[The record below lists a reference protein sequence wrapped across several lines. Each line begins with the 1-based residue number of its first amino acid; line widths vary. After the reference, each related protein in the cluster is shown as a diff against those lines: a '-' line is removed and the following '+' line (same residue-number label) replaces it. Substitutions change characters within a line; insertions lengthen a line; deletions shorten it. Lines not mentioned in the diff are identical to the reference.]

1 MLTFNDASKILGLCQ
16 IPTDIQKQILLL
28 FIGFGTPVS
37 EMIKTEVNLLNKNV
51 LTFNEDSKTLW
62 RYKVSFSPSRYIEGT
77 LVCLRNYLVL
87 YELRIAYLSNG
98 SNEME
103 RQHAIKELTESIK
116 TNRGTDLYQMF
127 YGFDKHNWKKNPI
140 GTQSSI
146 IVHNAI
152 EDGIIN
158 EFEPMIYYEID
169 SDDEYY

>member
-1 MLTFNDASKILGLCQ
+1 MLTFNDASKILGLCK
-16 IPTDIQKQILLL
+16 IPIDIQKQILLL
-28 FIGFGTPVS
+28 FIGFGTPIS
-37 EMIKTEVNLLNKNV
+37 EMIKREVKILNKNV
-51 LTFNEDSKTLW
+51 LTFNENSNTLW

-103 RQHAIKELTESIK
+103 RQCAIKELTESIK

-127 YGFDKHNWKKNPI
+127 YGFDKYHWKKNPI

-146 IVHNAI
+146 IVRNAI
-152 EDGIIN
+152 EDKIIN
-158 EFEPMIYYEID
+158 EYDPTIYYEID

>member
-1 MLTFNDASKILGLCQ
+1 MLTFNDASKILGLCK

-28 FIGFGTPVS
+28 FIGFGTPIS
-37 EMIKTEVNLLNKNV
+37 EMIKREVKILNKNV
-51 LTFNEDSKTLW
+51 LTFNENSNTLW
-62 RYKVSFSPSRYIEGT
+62 RYKVSFSPSRYMEGT
-77 LVCLRNYLVL
+77 LVCFRNYLVL

-103 RQHAIKELTESIK
+103 RQNVIKELTESIK
-116 TNRGTDLYQMF
+116 TNRGTDLFQMF
-127 YGFDKHNWKKNPI
+127 YGFDKYHWKKNPI

-152 EDGIIN
+152 EDKIIN
-158 EFEPMIYYEID
+158 EYDPTIYYEID

>member
-1 MLTFNDASKILGLCQ
+1 MLTINDASMLLGLCQ

-28 FIGFGTPVS
+28 FIGFGTPTS
-37 EMIKTEVNLLNKNV
+37 KMIKTEINLLNKNV
-51 LTFNEDSKTLW
+51 LTYNEDSKTLW
-62 RYKVSFSPSRYIEGT
+62 RYRVSFAPSRYMEGS
-77 LVCLRNYLVL
+77 LISLKNYLVL
-87 YELRIAYLSNG
+87 YELRIAYVSNG

-103 RQHAIKELTESIK
+103 RQHVIKELTESIK

-146 IVHNAI
+146 IVRNAI
-152 EDGIIN
+152 EDRIIK
-158 EFEPMIYYEID
+158 EYDPMIYYEID